1 MEGIACTLQSPF
13 TILISLVI
21 GQYTGVMMLDRAS
34 VVDEQFLKRV
44 KQANFPQAKSIT
56 TPEMAGLDKKTA
68 IELFDSQIKSRLLD
82 LIARQ
87 LKDKGLSYYTIGSS
101 GHEGNAVFGH
111 VFKYTDMAFLH
122 YRSGAFYLQRAKQ
135 IKNTDGV
142 RDILLSLVAAADD
155 PIAGGRHKVFGSVP
169 LTIPPQTSTIAS
181 HLPKALGAAVSITR
195 AKELRIN
202 SKLPSDGII
211 LCSFGDASVN
221 HAAAQATLN
230 ACSWIAEQ
238 QYPLPLVLM
247 CEDNGIGISVPTSD
261 SWIESSVK
269 NRPGFNY
276 IACDGLSIADC
287 YAKASEAAHIA
298 RKKRQ
303 VVFLHMRCV
312 RLLGHAGSDIES
324 QYRSLAEI
332 ERTEANDP
340 LLHTAALLYRA
351 GWMTLQGIID
361 LYEDNRALIKAK
373 AIEILNCPQLS
384 SAEAIM
390 SSLLPKYRN
399 EAVYPLPDEAQRKEI
414 FGANYS
420 QLSLKRNLCQQINF
434 ALTDLLAQYPHML
447 VFGEDVGKKGGVY
460 RVTADLQARF
470 GQRRVF
476 NTILDETTILGTGIG
491 MAHNGFL
498 PVPEIQFLA
507 YLHNAEDQL
516 RGEASTL
523 SFFSNGQYQNPMV
536 IRIAGLAYQKGFGG
550 HFHNDNSIAVLR
562 DLPGVVV
569 ACPSN
574 GPDAARLLRTCVRMA
589 QEEGRVV
596 VFLEPIA
603 LYMTK
608 DLHEPGDNGWLLD
621 YPPLDESIVLG
632 EVSSFGNGDVVILTY
647 ANGYYLSRQ
656 AAKILSEQHGI
667 EVKVVDL
674 HWLSPLPVDAI
685 LREINEAK
693 QVLIVDEG
701 RRSGSLSE
709 GLMTLLIEH
718 ASPRLS
724 IKRITGEDCFI
735 PLGNAWQYVLPS
747 RDNII
752 EAVKTMK
759 KEKERGRLT
768 IS

>member
-1 MEGIACTLQSPF
+1 
-13 TILISLVI
+13 
-21 GQYTGVMMLDRAS
+21 MMLDRAS

-44 KQANFPQAKSIT
+44 KQAAFPQANSPA
-56 TPEMAGLDKKTA
+56 TPDMVGLDKKTT
-68 IELFDSQIKSRLLD
+68 IDFFDSQIKSRLLD
-82 LIARQ
+82 LVARQ
-87 LKDKGLSYYTIGSS
+87 LKDKGLAFYTIGSS
-101 GHEGNAVFGH
+101 GHEGNAVFGY
-111 VFKYTDMAFLH
+111 VFKHTDMAFLH

-135 IKNTDGV
+135 AQKSDGV

-169 LTIPPQTSTIAS
+169 LNIPPQTSTIAS
-181 HLPKALGAAVSITR
+181 HLPKAFGAAVSITR
-195 AKELRIN
+195 AKELHIN
-202 SKLPSDGII
+202 SKLPPNSVII
-211 LCSFGDASVN
+211 CSFGDASIN
-221 HAAAQATLN
+221 HASAQTTLN

-238 QYPLPLVLM
+238 RYPLPLVLI
-247 CEDNGIGISVPTSD
+247 CEDNGIGISVPTAE
-261 SWIESSVK
+261 SWIETSVK
-269 NRPGFNY
+269 HRPGFNY
-276 IACDGLSIADC
+276 IACDGLNIADC
-287 YAKASEAAHIA
+287 YAKALEAEQLA
-298 RKKRQ
+298 RTKKQ

-324 QYRSLAEI
+324 QYRTQTEI
-332 ERTEANDP
+332 ERIEANDP
-340 LLHTAALLYRA
+340 LLHTARIIYNA
-351 GWMTLQGIID
+351 GWMTLQGIVD

-373 AIEILNCPQLS
+373 AIEVLNCPKLS
-384 SAEAIM
+384 SAEEIM
-390 SSLLPKYRN
+390 SSLLPKPCN
-399 EAVYPLPDEAQRKEI
+399 EVIYPLPEETRRKDI
-414 FGANYS
+414 FGASYN
-420 QLSLKRNLCQQINF
+420 QLFMKRNLCQHINF
-434 ALTDLLAQYPHML
+434 ALTDLLMQYPNML

-476 NTILDETTILGTGIG
+476 NTILDETTILGTAIG

-536 IRIAGLAYQKGFGG
+536 IRIPGLAYQKGFGG

-574 GPDAARLLRTCVRMA
+574 GPDAAKLLRTCITMA
-589 QEEGRVV
+589 QQEGRVV

-608 DLHEPGDNGWLLD
+608 DLHEPGDNEWLFD
-621 YPPLDESIVLG
+621 YPPINESIALG
-632 EVSSFGNGDVVILTY
+632 EVSSYGEGDTVILTY

-656 AAKILSEQHGI
+656 AAKILYEQHGI
-667 EVKVVDL
+667 NVKVVDL

-685 LREINEAK
+685 LREVNTAK
-693 QVLIVDEG
+693 HVLIVDEG
-701 RRSGSLSE
+701 RRSASLSE
-709 GLMTLLIEH
+709 GLMTLLMEKSS
-718 ASPRLS
+718 ARLI

-735 PLGNAWQYVLPS
+735 PLGNAWQYLLPS
-747 RDNII
+747 RDKII
-752 EAVKTMK
+752 DTVKTMT

-768 IS
+768 ISG

>member
-1 MEGIACTLQSPF
+1 
-13 TILISLVI
+13 
-21 GQYTGVMMLDRAS
+21 MMLDRAS

-44 KQANFPQAKSIT
+44 KQAAFPQANSPA
-56 TPEMAGLDKKTA
+56 TPDMVGLDKKTT
-68 IELFDSQIKSRLLD
+68 IDFFDSQIKSRLLD
-82 LIARQ
+82 LVARQ
-87 LKDKGLSYYTIGSS
+87 LKDKGLAFYTIGSS
-101 GHEGNAVFGH
+101 GHEGNAVFGY
-111 VFKYTDMAFLH
+111 VFKHTDMAFLH

-135 IKNTDGV
+135 AQKSDGV

-169 LTIPPQTSTIAS
+169 LNIPPQTSTIAS
-181 HLPKALGAAVSITR
+181 HLPKAFGAAVSITR
-195 AKELRIN
+195 AKELHIN
-202 SKLPSDGII
+202 SKLPPNSVII
-211 LCSFGDASVN
+211 CSFGDASVN
-221 HAAAQATLN
+221 HASAQTTLN

-238 QYPLPLVLM
+238 RYPLPLVLI
-247 CEDNGIGISVPTSD
+247 CEDNGIGISVPTSE
-261 SWIESSVK
+261 SWIETSVK
-269 NRPGFNY
+269 HRPGFNY
-276 IACDGLSIADC
+276 IACDGLNIADC
-287 YAKASEAAHIA
+287 YVKALEAEQLA
-298 RKKRQ
+298 RTKKQ

-324 QYRSLAEI
+324 QYRTQTEI
-332 ERTEANDP
+332 ERIEANDP
-340 LLHTAALLYRA
+340 LLHTARIIYNA
-351 GWMTLQGIID
+351 GWMTLQGIMD

-373 AIEILNCPQLS
+373 AIEVLNRPKLS
-384 SAEAIM
+384 SAEEIM
-390 SSLLPKYRN
+390 SSLLPKPSTG
-399 EAVYPLPDEAQRKEI
+399 VTYPLPEEARRKDI
-414 FGANYS
+414 FAASYN
-420 QLSLKRNLCQQINF
+420 QLSMKRNLCQHINF
-434 ALTDLLAQYPHML
+434 ALTDLLMQHPNML

-476 NTILDETTILGTGIG
+476 NTILDETTILGTAIG

-498 PVPEIQFLA
+498 PIPEIQFLA

-536 IRIAGLAYQKGFGG
+536 IRIPGLAYQKGFGG

-574 GPDAARLLRTCVRMA
+574 GPDAAKLLRTCITMA
-589 QEEGRVV
+589 QQEGRVV

-608 DLHEPGDNGWLLD
+608 DLHEPGDNEWLFD
-621 YPPLDESIVLG
+621 YPPINESIALG
-632 EVSSFGNGDVVILTY
+632 EVSSYGEGDTVILTY

-656 AAKILSEQHGI
+656 AAKILYEQHGI
-667 EVKVVDL
+667 NVKVVDL

-685 LREINEAK
+685 LREVNTAK
-693 QVLIVDEG
+693 HVLIVDEG
-701 RRSGSLSE
+701 RRSASLSE
-709 GLMTLLIEH
+709 GLMTLLMEKSS
-718 ASPRLS
+718 ARLI

-735 PLGNAWQYVLPS
+735 PLGNAWQYLLPS
-747 RDNII
+747 RDKII
-752 EAVKTMK
+752 DTVKTMT

-768 IS
+768 ISG